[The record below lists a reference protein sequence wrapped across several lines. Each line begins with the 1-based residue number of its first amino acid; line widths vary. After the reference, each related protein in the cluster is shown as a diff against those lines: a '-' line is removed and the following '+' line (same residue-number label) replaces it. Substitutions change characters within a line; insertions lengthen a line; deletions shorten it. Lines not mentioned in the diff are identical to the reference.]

1 MYGKA
6 YGKSLKS
13 WKIFV
18 FIASMIST
26 EDVVVMR
33 KIFTLK
39 QTDKNTFPLSVIF
52 TPFQIL
58 V

>member
-1 MYGKA
+1 
-6 YGKSLKS
+6 
-13 WKIFV
+13 
-18 FIASMIST
+18 MIST